1 MQSPS
6 YFSGIVKI
14 LENPKQKVVNN
25 KIIST
30 KFRVLIPQIR
40 INKSPKI
47 ILLVFWGN
55 LASDVKNYYQIN
67 DYILIEGYVS
77 IKTNKMNDSMIFNA
91 KKIII
96 TILKVY
102 PFLLKSNNT
111 INKV

>member
-40 INKSPKI
+40 IDKSPKI
-47 ILLVFWGN
+47 IVLVFWGN

-77 IKTNKMNDSMIFNA
+77 IKTNKTTDSMILNS

>member
-30 KFRVLIPQIR
+30 KFRVLVPQIR
-40 INKSPKI
+40 INKPPKI

-77 IKTNKMNDSMIFNA
+77 IKTNKTTDSMILNS

-102 PFLLKSNNT
+102 PFLLKSNNI